1 MIAELTESN
10 RPQFLAAVRGRPY
23 FGDILPVHLAV
34 FGRSGALMRFY
45 VADGSSAVQLKGRS
59 AVLCGTYDAE
69 ETGAFLRMQGVRYVN
84 AGGAAP
90 AGYSPLYA
98 LHNLVLAKA
107 AAPPCPDAVRLTL
120 DRAPAPAEVTDF
132 MMRGEDDPGA
142 WDNFYSELCTK
153 LARGAAE
160 VWAVRREGALVSTAG
175 AYALSPDTAYLAAV
189 ETLEAL
195 RGQGIGGWLTGLLA
209 ADLAARGRRVAL
221 SCKKERL
228 NFYHRLGFA
237 AEDTVQRYA
246 LDGLPEEK

>member
-1 MIAELTESN
+1 MIAELNESN

-45 VADGSSAVQLKGRS
+45 VADGSAAVQLKGRS

-175 AYALSPDTAYLAAV
+175 AYALSPDTAYL
-189 ETLEAL
+189 
-195 RGQGIGGWLTGLLA
+195 
-209 ADLAARGRRVAL
+209 
-221 SCKKERL
+221 
-228 NFYHRLGFA
+228 GFA

>member
-1 MIAELTESN
+1 MIAELNESN

-45 VADGSSAVQLKGRS
+45 VADGSAAVQLKGRS

-69 ETGAFLRMQGVRYVN
+69 ET
-84 AGGAAP
+84 GAAP

-120 DRAPAPAEVTDF
+120 DRALAPAEVTDF

>member
-1 MIAELTESN
+1 MIAELNESN

-45 VADGSSAVQLKGRS
+45 VADGSAAVQLKGRS

-98 LHNLVLAKA
+98 LHNLVLTKA

-120 DRAPAPAEVTDF
+120 DRAPAPAASISACATRSPASF
-132 MMRGEDDPGA
+132 TPS
-142 WDNFYSELCTK
+142 NFS
-153 LARGAAE
+153 
-160 VWAVRREGALVSTAG
+160 
-175 AYALSPDTAYLAAV
+175 
-189 ETLEAL
+189 
-195 RGQGIGGWLTGLLA
+195 Q
-209 ADLAARGRRVAL
+209 
-221 SCKKERL
+221 
-228 NFYHRLGFA
+228 
-237 AEDTVQRYA
+237 
-246 LDGLPEEK
+246 

>member
-1 MIAELTESN
+1 MIAELNESN

-45 VADGSSAVQLKGRS
+45 VADGSAAVQLKGRS

-120 DRAPAPAEVTDF
+120 ERAPAPAEVTDF
-132 MMRGEDDPGA
+132 MMRVGQFLFRALHKAGPG
-142 WDNFYSELCTK
+142 
-153 LARGAAE
+153 
-160 VWAVRREGALVSTAG
+160 
-175 AYALSPDTAYLAAV
+175 
-189 ETLEAL
+189 
-195 RGQGIGGWLTGLLA
+195 
-209 ADLAARGRRVAL
+209 RGRGVGRAAGGRARFYGG
-221 SCKKERL
+221 RL
-228 NFYHRLGFA
+228 RPFA
-237 AEDTVQRYA
+237 GYRIS
-246 LDGLPEEK
+246 GRR

>member
-1 MIAELTESN
+1 MV
-10 RPQFLAAVRGRPY
+10 PP
-23 FGDILPVHLAV
+23 
-34 FGRSGALMRFY
+34 
-45 VADGSSAVQLKGRS
+45 AVQLKGRS

-153 LARGAAE
+153 LPGARRSVGRAAGGR
-160 VWAVRREGALVSTAG
+160 ARFYGGRLRPFAG
-175 AYALSPDTAYLAAV
+175 YRIS
-189 ETLEAL
+189 
-195 RGQGIGGWLTGLLA
+195 
-209 ADLAARGRRVAL
+209 GRR
-221 SCKKERL
+221 
-228 NFYHRLGFA
+228 
-237 AEDTVQRYA
+237 
-246 LDGLPEEK
+246 

>member
-1 MIAELTESN
+1 MIAELNESN

-45 VADGSSAVQLKGRS
+45 VADGSAAVQLKGRS

-153 LARGAAE
+153 LARGA
-160 VWAVRREGALVSTAG
+160 VVSFCIIRHFDKRKT
-175 AYALSPDTAYLAAV
+175 
-189 ETLEAL
+189 
-195 RGQGIGGWLTGLLA
+195 
-209 ADLAARGRRVAL
+209 
-221 SCKKERL
+221 
-228 NFYHRLGFA
+228 F
-237 AEDTVQRYA
+237 
-246 LDGLPEEK
+246 

>member
-1 MIAELTESN
+1 MIAELNESN

-45 VADGSSAVQLKGRS
+45 VADGSAAVQLKGRS

-107 AAPPCPDAVRLTL
+107 AAPPCPDAVRLT
-120 DRAPAPAEVTDF
+120 RAR
-132 MMRGEDDPGA
+132 RGDG
-142 WDNFYSELCTK
+142 FYD
-153 LARGAAE
+153 AR
-160 VWAVRREGALVSTAG
+160 
-175 AYALSPDTAYLAAV
+175 
-189 ETLEAL
+189 
-195 RGQGIGGWLTGLLA
+195 
-209 ADLAARGRRVAL
+209 RGRPRRVGQFLFRAL
-221 SCKKERL
+221 HKAGPGRGRGVGRAAGGRARFYGGRL
-228 NFYHRLGFA
+228 RPFA
-237 AEDTVQRYA
+237 GYRIS
-246 LDGLPEEK
+246 GRR